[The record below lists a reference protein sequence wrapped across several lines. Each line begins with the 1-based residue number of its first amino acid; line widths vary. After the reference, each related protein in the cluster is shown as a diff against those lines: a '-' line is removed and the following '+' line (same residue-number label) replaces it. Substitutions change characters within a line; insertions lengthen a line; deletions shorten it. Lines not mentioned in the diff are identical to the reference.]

1 MKNITEYLN
10 DNIEYPINEGFFGFI
25 TKMITKLLQKK
36 ANMSENTSKEMET
49 NLAKE
54 NDSLNKEISKVS
66 KGKIKDLDTWWKVY
80 SKQNKQA
87 SEVTSPQDYLQTI
100 LKNTA
105 NVTMVY
111 KKMIESYQGAGILN
125 NTVICATI
133 ASSIRQ
139 YIIVIESII
148 KDNKKKIM
156 VANQLTNLYKYLSTV
171 EITDND
177 DGKKLFDD
185 GVKELNS
192 KGMEFIKKY
201 KK

>member
-1 MKNITEYLN
+1 MKNISEYLN

-25 TKMITKLLQKK
+25 SKMITKLLQKK

-80 SKQNKQA
+80 SKQNKKA
-87 SEVTSPQDYLQTI
+87 SEVTSPQDYLQSI

-105 NVTMVY
+105 NVTMTY

-125 NTVICATI
+125 NTIICAAI
-133 ASSIRQ
+133 ASSIKQ

-185 GVKELNS
+185 AVKELNG
-192 KGMEFIKKY
+192 KGIDFIKKY